1 MAAFVAEISVLLL
14 ALVAFERRHLLKL
27 GYFALAFFS
36 ATCLMFSLS
45 REAYLAFLAGCVF
58 LGLMKQRKLL
68 VLLAVLACTWSSWAP
83 NAVVQRVQMTYDKNA
98 GTLDHSA
105 QVRVDLWEEGLQLF
119 KANPLLGLGFDTY
132 AYTKH
137 VHGYKDSHNIYM
149 KVLVETGII
158 GLLLFLWLLAT
169 TFWTGYQLFR
179 RAQDPFL
186 SSIGLGLAAW
196 MVCSVVVN
204 FFGDRWTFLQIDG
217 YLWVLAGLV
226 SQAWVLEKSVVLRT
240 DKAVVGDLPNAL
252 ELQATGGV

>member
-1 MAAFVAEISVLLL
+1 
-14 ALVAFERRHLLKL
+14 
-27 GYFALAFFS
+27 
-36 ATCLMFSLS
+36 
-45 REAYLAFLAGCVF
+45 
-58 LGLMKQRKLL
+58 
-68 VLLAVLACTWSSWAP
+68 
-83 NAVVQRVQMTYDKNA
+83 
-98 GTLDHSA
+98 
-105 QVRVDLWEEGLQLF
+105 VDLWEEGLQLF